1 MRNES
6 RAVVIGGSMAGL
18 VAARVLAERVGQV
31 SIIDRDTLPLTAVNR
46 TAVPQGRHAH
56 GLLAAGERILRD
68 LFPGLM
74 EELVEGGAQAVTMDD
89 ARWWQMNGYR
99 THAPGAPDGTL
110 FSRPL
115 LEAVVRQRVAQLPN
129 VSFHRAAAA
138 GLEYR
143 DARVIGVHV
152 VGDDGAAIVPADL
165 AVDCSGRGSRA
176 ARWLTD
182 IGYPEPAVAR
192 VQVDVRYASRLY
204 RRTPGLRADHSWYV
218 TIGDPACSKRVG
230 VAFPIEG
237 DRWIVTLAG
246 SHGDHPPT
254 DDEGYLAWAR
264 TLPTGD
270 IADLIRD
277 EEPLGQIVTHR
288 LPSSQWRHFEKLP
301 SHPTGFVALGDSVC
315 SFNPIYGQGMSSAA
329 QQAVALGRA
338 IDRHE
343 IDGAGIPRAFY
354 RAAAKIIANPWAIAA
369 GADFAFPETTGPK
382 PPMTDVINRYVAKA
396 IVAAQHDGV
405 VATAMWEVQNLLS
418 PPQSLMRPTVVARVV
433 RAARRG
439 PAIEHLA
446 APTAASLPT
455 PSRAS

>member
-1 MRNES
+1 M
-6 RAVVIGGSMAGL
+6 
-18 VAARVLAERVGQV
+18 
-31 SIIDRDTLPLTAVNR
+31 
-46 TAVPQGRHAH
+46 
-56 GLLAAGERILRD
+56 
-68 LFPGLM
+68 
-74 EELVEGGAQAVTMDD
+74 
-89 ARWWQMNGYR
+89 
-99 THAPGAPDGTL
+99 
-110 FSRPL
+110 
-115 LEAVVRQRVAQLPN
+115 
-129 VSFHRAAAA
+129 
-138 GLEYR
+138 
-143 DARVIGVHV
+143 
-152 VGDDGAAIVPADL
+152 
-165 AVDCSGRGSRA
+165 
-176 ARWLTD
+176 
-182 IGYPEPAVAR
+182 
-192 VQVDVRYASRLY
+192 
-204 RRTPGLRADHSWYV
+204 
-218 TIGDPACSKRVG
+218 
-230 VAFPIEG
+230 
-237 DRWIVTLAG
+237 TLAG

-277 EEPLGQIVTHR
+277 EEPLGPDRHPPPAVQPMASLREVALSPNRFRCTRR
-288 LPSSQWRHFEKLP
+288 LRLQFQPDLRPRHELRG
-301 SHPTGFVALGDSVC
+301 PTGR
-315 SFNPIYGQGMSSAA
+315 
-329 QQAVALGRA
+329 RA
-338 IDRHE
+338 R
-343 IDGAGIPRAFY
+343 PRNRPPRNRRRRNTRAFY